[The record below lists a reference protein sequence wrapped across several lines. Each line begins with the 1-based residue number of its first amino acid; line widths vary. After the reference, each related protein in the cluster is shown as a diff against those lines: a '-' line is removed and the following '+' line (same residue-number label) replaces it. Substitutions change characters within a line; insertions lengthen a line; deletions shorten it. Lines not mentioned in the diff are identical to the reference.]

1 MASHV
6 CLPEDVV
13 GPGVEPGGEEAVLPT
28 DEVTTGDVVP
38 GDDTVLDVA
47 VVVTGV
53 LERVVDSVGG
63 EGVD

>member
-13 GPGVEPGGEEAVLPT
+13 GPGVEPGGEEAVLPA

-53 LERVVDSVGG
+53 LERVVDSMGG